1 MPKQPK
7 SSKPAVRQ
15 GLQSTTS
22 TYEPGARFK
31 TPAFRRAARK
41 FTTELWSSAYRR
53 GLFTSAM
60 QAIWQDFKGDDQYE
74 DLRQMLS
81 TAAKSYHA
89 PKHST
94 TSTYVDRTDITV
106 RG

>member
-1 MPKQPK
+1 MPKQPT
-7 SSKPAVRQ
+7 RQ
-15 GLQSTTS
+15 GLQATTRGE
-22 TYEPGARFK
+22 EPGARFK

-60 QAIWQDFKGDDQYE
+60 QAIWQDFKGDNQYE

-89 PKHST
+89 PKRSM
-94 TSTYVDRTDITV
+94 TSTYTDKTDITV
-106 RG
+106 GG